1 MAEGFE
7 QWQSTVTIEV
17 QIAVRAAR
25 SEHVEPDEVAAGT
38 AELLRAALK
47 DSWGDDIRWPRFAR
61 LRLPRVTGP
70 TGASLRR
77 APRRTRICGPLAVAE
92 VGAHVMRDY
101 EHTQSQDIT
110 PLGAS

>member
-7 QWQSTVTIEV
+7 EWQGTVTIEV

-47 DSWGDDIRWPRFAR
+47 DSWGDDIR
-61 LRLPRVTGP
+61 L
-70 TGASLRR
+70 
-77 APRRTRICGPLAVAE
+77 AE
-92 VGAHVMRDY
+92 VRATSAAEGHWTDWR
-101 EHTQSQDIT
+101 
-110 PLGAS
+110 